1 MKPTIL
7 ARLTIERRNGARLIV
22 EIQADATFIE
32 FYRIYR
38 QDGRKRSTK
47 RLIRTASR
55 NEGLPTI
62 NAHRHEP
69 GLEKVAQKLTT
80 FQQESNPATRQSLR
94 IIRKRAY
101 RTALHMDPS
110 ALGLT
115 KVSTTFP
122 TFRAMPIP
130 VRIPSTFTPMKKKW
144 SILSSRKIA
153 QEVS

>member
-1 MKPTIL
+1 MKPAIL
-7 ARLTIERRNGARLIV
+7 ARLTIERKNGARILV
-22 EIQADATFIE
+22 EIQSDATFIE
-32 FYRIYR
+32 FYRLYR

-47 RLIRTASR
+47 ALIRTASR
-55 NEGLPTI
+55 NEGLQVI
-62 NAHRHEP
+62 NAHLHEP
-69 GLEKVAQKLTT
+69 GLEKVAVKLSM
-80 FQQESNPATRQSLR
+80 FQQESNPVVRQTLR

-101 RTALHMDPS
+101 RKLLHMAPD

-130 VRIPSTFTPMKKKW
+130 VRIPSTFTPIQKKW